1 MFDTA
6 EFVADL
12 RVALR
17 ETQPSLA
24 VREVV
29 ERAISDPR
37 GVERGLGAPSR
48 ADLAVLHAGADVT
61 VLHAVWAPHMNF
73 LPHDHNMTAVIGL
86 YGGREDNTFWRR
98 AEPGL
103 EQAGGR
109 VIDPGEV
116 VVLGEKLIH
125 SVANPDGRLTAAIH
139 VYLGDYLH
147 AARSEWDPE
156 THEERQAGRG
166 ASR

>member
-37 GVERGLGAPSR
+37 GVERGLGAPLR
-48 ADLAVLHAGADVT
+48 ADLAVLHAGIGYTDEHDIQ
-61 VLHAVWAPHMNF
+61 LH
-73 LPHDHNMTAVIGL
+73 T
-86 YGGREDNTFWRR
+86 RR
-98 AEPGL
+98 APWY
-103 EQAGGR
+103 AAM
-109 VIDPGEV
+109 
-116 VVLGEKLIH
+116 LGETRSH
-125 SVANPDGRLTAAIH
+125 YATAAQL
-139 VYLGDYLH
+139 LGI
-147 AARSEWDPE
+147 
-156 THEERQAGRG
+156 
-166 ASR
+166 